1 MKRRGIITLAL
12 VCAAGLLST
21 LFVIAAE
28 APAKPAADAPAK
40 PAADAQAKPAADAKP
55 EMLGSKETA
64 KWTETTTKAAGTPE
78 QKAVLAGGKVTTITG
93 ELVEV
98 SCYLQLGKK
107 GEAHI
112 PCGSDCIKHGQPAG
126 ILDKSGKL
134 TVLFVE
140 EHDPR
145 RKGEIDI
152 REKLAS
158 LVAKQV
164 TATGMLTKKD
174 GYAASTSR
182 AAKSTW
188 RSSD

>member
-1 MKRRGIITLAL
+1 MKRRGIVTLAFI
-12 VCAAGLLST
+12 CAIGLLST
-21 LFVIAAE
+21 ILVI
-28 APAKPAADAPAK
+28 AADAPAK
-40 PAADAQAKPAADAKP
+40 PAADAKP
-55 EMLGSKETA
+55 EALGSKEGA

-78 QKAVLAGGKVTTITG
+78 QKAVLAGGKVATISG

-145 RKGEIDI
+145 RNGEIDV
-152 REKLAS
+152 REKLAG

-164 TATGMLTKKD
+164 TATGMLTTKD
-174 GYAASTSR
+174 GYAALYVQGGEVNM
-182 AAKSTW
+182 AK
-188 RSSD
+188 